1 MKNLKRIPMEHLYNL
16 RDLGGYACEGGKS
29 VRYHRLYRC
38 EGPDRLTTAE
48 WRFLTEELGIRTV
61 IDLRSDGE
69 RAYASYTAPAE
80 VAQIGYSLQNVEVP
94 GKDPRELTPEELKEM
109 ASQGFG
115 KSLADGYMNM
125 LEKGPERVAHVLTLV
140 AEGLRKGAVLYH
152 CTAGKDR
159 TGVLSALIYLLCG
172 VADVDIIA
180 DYQVSATCL
189 SASPMF
195 QNIPEGMRDLMGSA
209 PENMVRFLANYHQKD
224 YLSLLKQHGLTEE
237 TISAIRSAMME

>member
-16 RDLGGYACEGGKS
+16 RDLGGYACEGGKT

-38 EGPDRLTTAE
+38 EGPDRLTAEE

-94 GKDPRELTPEELKEM
+94 GKDPRDLTPEELKEM

-195 QNIPEGMRDLMGSA
+195 QDIPEGMKDLMGSA
-209 PENMVRFLANYHQKD
+209 PDNMVRFLANYHQKD

>member
-38 EGPDRLTTAE
+38 EGPDRLTAAE

-237 TISAIRSAMME
+237 TISAIRSAMTE